1 MLWKLNLNVRRFKN
15 DKYSTECFTCSA
27 QVAKKQTVQ
36 LQQFTTSK
44 TYAKLVQQLPKTGLQ
59 EVKKRNKYSDQD
71 TKEENSVFGTA
82 ELS

>member
-36 LQQFTTSK
+36 LKQFTARK
-44 TYAKLVQQLPKTGLQ
+44 TNAKLVQ
-59 EVKKRNKYSDQD
+59 V
-71 TKEENSVFGTA
+71 VA
-82 ELS
+82 